1 VFALLLPCSLLLP
14 GHSFSA
20 DGAVGKWTVV
30 QGRVAVT
37 AAGAGGTR
45 LARTGD
51 TIAVGD
57 LLETGEDARAQALL
71 ADDTVVNLSSG
82 TSARILQYSF
92 DPAGGRRT
100 AVVKLLGGKARF
112 IVSARKSSRFNVE
125 SAQAAV
131 AAVAAADF
139 VALAAPAATTV
150 AALDGG
156 VRVKNV
162 SNLIV
167 AEYELW
173 SNQTTVVRSGAAPSR
188 PAPIA
193 PQQRK
198 DYRKDARHF

>member
-1 VFALLLPCSLLLP
+1 
-14 GHSFSA
+14 
-20 DGAVGKWTVV
+20 VV

-112 IVSARKSSRFNVE
+112 IVSARKNSRFNIE

-139 VALAAPAATTV
+139 VVLATPDATTV

-156 VRVKNV
+156 VRVKNA

-167 AEYELW
+167 AACDLW
-173 SNQTTVVRSGAAPSR
+173 PNQTTVVRVGAAPSH
-188 PAPIA
+188 PAPIV

-198 DYRKDARHF
+198 DYRKDARDF